1 MRKEFRAFFGDG
13 TSEVIHEDDDI
24 IKIWNGKF
32 TEVFKKKIDPKKVEM
47 QLDLLVRAI
56 WETAEG
62 EVMEELKTKKKS
74 EPEASH
80 KKPTTDPQD

>member
-1 MRKEFRAFFGDG
+1 MSKEFRAIFGDC
-13 TSEVIHEDDDI
+13 TSEVIYEDDDI

-32 TEVFKKKIDPKKVEM
+32 IEVFKKKIDPKKVEM

-56 WETAEG
+56 WETAED
-62 EVMEELKTKKKS
+62 EVMEELKAKKKS
-74 EPEASH
+74 ESETSH